1 MARPTTGEMVRSVIR
16 VSSGNFLEMYDF
28 FIFGYFAADIGH
40 TFFPSDNPLTS
51 LLSSFATFA
60 VGFLMRPLGAII
72 LGAYIDRHGRRAG
85 LLLTLGLMGLGTATL
100 AFTPG
105 YATIGLAAPLIILL
119 GRLIQGFSA
128 GVELGGVSVYLAEI
142 ATPGNK
148 GFYVSWQSGSQQV
161 AVIVAA
167 GLGVAV
173 SAALSPAQV
182 GDWGWR
188 VPMVIGCLIIPVL
201 YWLRSSL
208 QETDAF
214 TNRRHHPGARE
225 ILRTVAANW
234 RIVGLGMLMVS
245 MTTATF
251 YLITAY
257 TPTFGRQVLKLTA
270 TDSLIVTACVGLS
283 NFIWLPL
290 AGALSDRVGRK
301 PILIATCVL
310 ALVTS
315 YPALSWLVSA
325 PSFDRLLGVELW
337 LSFLYGC
344 YNGAMVVFLTEV
356 MPEAV
361 RTSGFALAYSLAAAI
376 FGGSTPFVATW
387 LIAETGNRAIPGAWI
402 SLVALLGLVATLA
415 LKPHADDSAI
425 PGRR

>member
-361 RTSGFALAYSLAAAI
+361 RTSGFALAYQP
-376 FGGSTPFVATW
+376 GGSDLRRLHAV
-387 LIAETGNRAIPGAWI
+387 RCD
-402 SLVALLGLVATLA
+402 LA
-415 LKPHADDSAI
+415 D
-425 PGRR
+425 R